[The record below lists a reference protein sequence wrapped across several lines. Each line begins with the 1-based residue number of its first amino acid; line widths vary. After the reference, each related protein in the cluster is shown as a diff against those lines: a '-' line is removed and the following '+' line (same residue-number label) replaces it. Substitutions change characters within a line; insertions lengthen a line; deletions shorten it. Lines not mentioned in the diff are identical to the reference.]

1 MNHWLRNFILLALML
16 AGSGLALALRPSHLT
31 ADQASKISYGKMI
44 PKSFG
49 NWVAEEYTNTLV
61 VNPQQEELLNSLYS
75 EIVSRTYVN
84 QLTGRRVMLS
94 IAYGADQ
101 TRNNQVHKPEVCY
114 PAQGFQLLG
123 TKKDQTHTDS
133 GDIPVMRVLTRQGQR
148 VEPVTYW
155 IRVGDKVVRGVLE
168 QNIARLQFG
177 LRGSL
182 PDGLLF
188 RVSTIE
194 DHPEPAYKLHD
205 AFVGDLLN
213 ALSPQERFYLGGQ
226 ILLAEGVKADP
237 AATTVHDKDK

>member
-16 AGSGLALALRPSHLT
+16 AASGLAVALKPRHLT
-31 ADQASKISYGKMI
+31 ADEAPQISYEKII

-49 NWVAEEYTNTLV
+49 DWIAEENTNTLV
-61 VNPQQEELLNSLYS
+61 VNPQQEEQLNSLYS
-75 EIVSRTYVN
+75 EIVTRTYVN
-84 QLTGRRVMLS
+84 RLTGRRVMLS

-123 TKKDQTHTDS
+123 TRKDQTHTDS
-133 GDIPVMRVLTRQGQR
+133 GDIPVMRVLTRQGSR

-155 IRVGDKVVRGVLE
+155 IRVGDKIVRGALE
-168 QNIARLQFG
+168 QNMVRLQFG
-177 LRGSL
+177 LRGAL

-194 DHPEPAYKLHD
+194 ENPEPAYKLHD
-205 AFVGDLLN
+205 AFVGELLK
-213 ALSPQERFYLGGQ
+213 ALTPQERSYLGGQ
-226 ILLAEGVKADP
+226 ILASVNAP
-237 AATTVHDKDK
+237 TAAANGRN